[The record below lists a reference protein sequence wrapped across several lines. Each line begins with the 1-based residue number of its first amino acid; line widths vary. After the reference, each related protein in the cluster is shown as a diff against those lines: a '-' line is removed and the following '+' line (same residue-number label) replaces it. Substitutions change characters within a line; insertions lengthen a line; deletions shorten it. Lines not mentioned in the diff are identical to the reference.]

1 MQPLFMFPNPLHSSR
16 GEVTKVALVELAGMV
31 VLHVVVQGIKGL
43 EMMTT
48 LVTRKKWFAFSMKL
62 LVFFQRFFGHH

>member
-16 GEVTKVALVELAGMV
+16 GEVTKVALEELAGMV

-48 LVTRKKWFAFSMKL
+48 LVTWKKRFAFSMKL
-62 LVFFQRFFGHH
+62 LVFFQRFFGHD